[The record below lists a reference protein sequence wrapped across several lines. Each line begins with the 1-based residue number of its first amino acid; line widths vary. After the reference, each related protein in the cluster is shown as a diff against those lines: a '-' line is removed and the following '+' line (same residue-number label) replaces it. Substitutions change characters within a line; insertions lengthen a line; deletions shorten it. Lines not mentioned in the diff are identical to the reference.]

1 MAAGVVLVVRPRPL
15 THGEVAFLSA
25 KAPDH
30 LAPLAVYLVDGGGPA
45 GRDEQ
50 VSVVVYVHG
59 VDVEVVERR
68 LEIGW
73 WFEIRLF
80 QGHVLQAVPLE
91 EDLAGPDVD
100 LLDYTVEHGAV
111 RRAPYGGEV

>member
-1 MAAGVVLVVRPRPL
+1 MAAGVVLVVRSRPL

-25 KAPDH
+25 KPPDD
-30 LAPLAVYLVDGGGPA
+30 LARLAVDLVDGGGPA
-45 GRDEQ
+45 GRDQQ
-50 VSVVVYVHG
+50 VLVVVYVYG

-73 WFEIRLF
+73 RFEIRLLK
-80 QGHVLQAVPLE
+80 GHVLQAVPLE

-100 LLDYTVEHGAV
+100 LLD
-111 RRAPYGGEV
+111 